1 MKRNKA
7 NKQQG
12 FTLIELMVVVAIIGI
27 LSSIALP
34 QYAHYQ
40 LETKVMSAYAEVTA
54 RKVLHE
60 TSANAGQDLSENTLV
75 SENCEITESTI
86 DGVSSISCEIQNA
99 PVQITDAT
107 VTLQRQAMV
116 FGLARQRV
124 FTMQATRKVIQI
136 CFLLIVLPRQV
147 NARFLWYRYE
157 HPRPVPEIF

>member
-60 TSANAGQDLSENTLV
+60 TSANAGENLDQTTLV

-86 DGVSSISCEIQNA
+86 DGVSSISCQIQNA

-107 VTLQRQAMV
+107 VTLQRSSAGV
-116 FGLARQRV
+116 W
-124 FTMQATRKVIQI
+124 TCATTGIYDADEDEGDQD
-136 CFLLIVLPRQV
+136 LLP
-147 NARFLWYRYE
+147 ADCASTAS
-157 HPRPVPEIF
+157 

>member
-60 TSANAGQDLSENTLV
+60 TSANAGENLDETTLV
-75 SENCEITESTI
+75 SENCLIRESTI
-86 DGVSSISCEIQNA
+86 NGVSSISCEIQNA

-107 VTLQRQAMV
+107 VTLERSSAGV
-116 FGLARQRV
+116 W
-124 FTMQATRKVIQI
+124 TCATTGIHTAAYTDGSEQVAEAGNAD
-136 CFLLIVLPRQV
+136 LLP
-147 NARFLWYRYE
+147 ADCASTDTSS
-157 HPRPVPEIF
+157 